1 MTMNRYRRLI
11 PAALGLA
18 TLVLAGTSVTAQEP
32 VARFSAV
39 AVDMLST
46 NPGAGTVPVN
56 IVVTRWST
64 DAERDQLL
72 TTLMEKKSDAL
83 LKALR
88 DMPRAGSVAASG
100 GVGFDIRFARRIQE
114 PGQPERIV
122 LVSDRPMSFWERR
135 DAGRTTDYPFTV
147 VELRMPPSG
156 DGEGRIAVAAQIS
169 ADAVNRT
176 IVIENYNDQP
186 LGLRAVKRER

>member
-18 TLVLAGTSVTAQEP
+18 TLVLASTSVTAQEP

>member
-1 MTMNRYRRLI
+1 MNRYRRLI

-18 TLVLAGTSVTAQEP
+18 TLVLASTSVTAQEP

>member
-1 MTMNRYRRLI
+1 MNRYRRLV
-11 PAALGLA
+11 PAAFGLA
-18 TLVLAGTSVTAQEP
+18 ALVLAGTSVTAQEP

-46 NPGAGTVPVN
+46 SPGAGTVPVN
-56 IVVTRWST
+56 IVVNRWST

-72 TTLMEKKSDAL
+72 TILMEKKSDSL
-83 LKALR
+83 LEALR
-88 DMPRAGSVAASG
+88 DMPRAGSVAPSG
-100 GVGFDIRFARRIQE
+100 GVGFEIRFARRIQE

-147 VELRMPPSG
+147 VELRMPPTG

-186 LGLRAVKRER
+186 VALRAVKRER